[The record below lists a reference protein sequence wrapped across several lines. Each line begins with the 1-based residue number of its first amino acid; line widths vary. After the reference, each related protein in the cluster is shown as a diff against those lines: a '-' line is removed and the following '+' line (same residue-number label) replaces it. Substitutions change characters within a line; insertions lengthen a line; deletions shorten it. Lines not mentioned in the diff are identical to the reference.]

1 MSLANEAAGPS
12 NDNNNGASGGSIAVL
27 VGIVVGS
34 IAGTV
39 LVGALIALMVF
50 GIRKV
55 KSKRLLR
62 RNNGTSSSATYLV
75 INDET
80 DSVARTHSSAD
91 NDSNV

>member
-1 MSLANEAAGPS
+1 MSLAHEAAGPS
-12 NDNNNGASGGSIAVL
+12 NDNNNGASGGTIAVF
-27 VGIVVGS
+27 VGIAVGS

-55 KSKRLLR
+55 KSKRLSLR
-62 RNNGTSSSATYLV
+62 RNNGTISSTFA
-75 INDET
+75 INNET
-80 DSVARTHSSAD
+80 DSAALGTHGSAD